1 MPPATDETP
10 RSSVA
15 RLAAEDLAFVEAM
28 RARKD
33 ETARHWRRHDE
44 RAREATKWLAAKAG
58 GDARRLAARDRAAM
72 ELAAARIRRDIWRE
86 DHPRPF
92 WFWQRPAWRRERAA
106 AQAPIEA
113 AKRAAAKAEKRASPK
128 AIIAW
133 RQEFADH
140 QAERDAALTS
150 RRALALMPSEQAE
163 DEQQRRHER
172 ERAEAMRARRAQ
184 PRQVFDPESHSPT
197 ANRPRPGRRPR

>member
-1 MPPATDETP
+1 MLTLTTGQSRDCDRISR
-10 RSSVA
+10 RSFVQVGA
-15 RLAAEDLAFVEAM
+15 LAGLGVSLPLA
-28 RARKD
+28 
-33 ETARHWRRHDE
+33 
-44 RAREATKWLAAKAG
+44 L
-58 GDARRLAARDRAAM
+58 
-72 ELAAARIRRDIWRE
+72 
-86 DHPRPF
+86 
-92 WFWQRPAWRRERAA
+92 
-106 AQAPIEA
+106 A